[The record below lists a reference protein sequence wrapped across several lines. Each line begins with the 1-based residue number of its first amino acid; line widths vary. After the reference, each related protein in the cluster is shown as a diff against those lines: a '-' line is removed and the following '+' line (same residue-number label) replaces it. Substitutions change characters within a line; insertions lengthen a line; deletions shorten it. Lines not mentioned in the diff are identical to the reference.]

1 VNKTRL
7 VNQIARESKVTA
19 SPLTQSQVRQVV
31 EAAFAVLAE
40 VLARPGG
47 RVEIEHFGVLESR
60 LLATRPCGV
69 LRGKDGG
76 RRRLPSQRVVVTFR
90 ASKRLR
96 KALRRAV
103 GDAV

>member
-47 RVEIEHFGVLESR
+47 RVEIEHFGVL
-60 LLATRPCGV
+60 
-69 LRGKDGG
+69 RGKDGV

>member
-19 SPLTQSQVRQVV
+19 SPLTQAQVRQVV

-47 RVEIEHFGVLESR
+47 RVEIEHF
-60 LLATRPCGV
+60 GV